1 MSELREP
8 SAAPT
13 AASSAARAVCGVIA
27 ALAVAHVLARVAGPV
42 LATDALHDDY
52 RQNWF
57 WLGQVHAGVDF
68 SATDPLTAYA
78 RAFQPPALAWLYE
91 GLARALDPYLFTKW
105 IGLAL
110 LVPFAAALGWLGER
124 SSPRGVVAPLLV
136 AAGLLDDVWL
146 RELMGGLAR
155 SYGPIAQV
163 ALVATVVAG
172 RWWLAVACLA
182 LAGLV
187 HPQSLLLGASL
198 FAVGAARAW
207 RARRTG
213 SPEGG
218 APSARPAPL
227 APIAAAAAVTIVLA
241 GLNAWHARGLEARF
255 GAFLPRTAILDS
267 VDYGPG
273 GRFRNERP
281 ALLPVELARTVAAHA
296 GVPAEVLVRVP
307 PFAPLAVQ
315 LPWALGVLAAVSAG
329 VEALRRASG
338 ARWRDV
344 PWWIPACLGVAA
356 LWNVVAYL
364 LLPRLYFPRR
374 FLVSYAPLALF
385 GSAAWLADV
394 WLRSLDAG
402 GKTRTRALLA
412 VALVG
417 LAVAS
422 FARFDG
428 GPLGYRVA
436 RGGYEGVARFLG
448 SQPVAT
454 RYAASPRGDADT
466 LVALV
471 PRRIE
476 VASELAHPLFA
487 DYLEKTVRRRTRTVT
502 RALFPDE
509 PARDVASLAADGVQ
523 LLVLRRRDLGWAELP
538 PTFAYEPIRSE
549 VTAYWDAAHRDAARA
564 FWAERAPLAA
574 VYEDESFLVVDL
586 RKLGRG

>member
-1 MSELREP
+1 MSELPEP
-8 SAAPT
+8 SAAPPP
-13 AASSAARAVCGVIA
+13 ASRAARAVCGAIA
-27 ALAVAHVLARVAGPV
+27 VLAAVHVLARVVWPV

-91 GLARALDPYLFTKW
+91 GLASGLDPYHYTKW

-110 LVPFAAALGWLGER
+110 VVPFAAALGWLGER

-155 SYGPIAQV
+155 SYGPIVQV
-163 ALVATVVAG
+163 ALVASVVAG
-172 RWWLAVACLA
+172 RWWVAVACLA
-182 LAGLV
+182 LAGLA

-207 RARRTG
+207 RARRAS
-213 SPEGG
+213 SPAVG
-218 APSARPAPL
+218 APSAPL
-227 APIAAAAAVTIVLA
+227 AAAALVTIVLA

-255 GAFLPRTAILDS
+255 GSFLPRAAILDS

-281 ALLPVELARTVAAHA
+281 ALLPVELARTLAAHA
-296 GVPAEVLVRVP
+296 GVPADLLVRVP
-307 PFAPLAVQ
+307 PFAQLADQ
-315 LPWALGVLAAVSAG
+315 LPWALGVLAAVGAG

-338 ARWRDV
+338 ARWREV

-356 LWNVVAYL
+356 LWNGVAYL

-385 GSAAWLADV
+385 GTAAWLTDV
-394 WLRSLDAG
+394 WLRRLDAA
-402 GKTRTRALLA
+402 GKTRARALLSA
-412 VALVG
+412 GLVG
-417 LAVAS
+417 LVVAS
-422 FARFDG
+422 SARFGG

-436 RGGYEGVARFLG
+436 RGGYEGVARFLA
-448 SQPVAT
+448 SQPAAT

-476 VASELAHPLFA
+476 AASELAHPLFT
-487 DYLEKTVRRRTRTVT
+487 DYLENTVRRRTRAVT
-502 RALFPDE
+502 RALFPED
-509 PARDVASLAADGVQ
+509 PVRDVAALAADGVQ

-538 PTFAYEPIRSE
+538 PGFAYEPIRSE

-574 VYEDESFLVVDL
+574 VYEDEAFLVVDL
-586 RKLGRG
+586 RKLGRI

>member
-13 AASSAARAVCGVIA
+13 AASSAARAVCAVVA
-27 ALAVAHVLARVAGPV
+27 VLAVAHVLARVAWPV

-78 RAFQPPALAWLYE
+78 RAFQPPVLAWLYE
-91 GLARALDPYLFTKW
+91 GFARGLDPYLFTKW

-110 LVPFAAALGWLGER
+110 VVPFAAALGWLGER

-155 SYGPIAQV
+155 SYGPIVQV
-163 ALVATVVAG
+163 ALVASVVAG
-172 RWWLAVACLA
+172 RWWMAVACLA

-207 RARRTG
+207 RVS
-213 SPEGG
+213 SPSSG
-218 APSARPAPL
+218 ASSAGPAPL
-227 APIAAAAAVTIVLA
+227 GPIAAAAVVAVVLA
-241 GLNAWHARGLEARF
+241 GFNAWHARGLEARF
-255 GAFLPRTAILDS
+255 GAFLPRAAILDS

-281 ALLPVELARTVAAHA
+281 AVLPVELARTLAAHA
-296 GVPAEVLVRVP
+296 GVPAGLLVRVP
-307 PFAPLAVQ
+307 PFAPLADQ
-315 LPWALGVLAAVSAG
+315 LPWALGVLG
-329 VEALRRASG
+329 VVGVGAEALRRASG

-356 LWNVVAYL
+356 VWNVVAYL

-385 GSAAWLADV
+385 GSAAWLTDV
-394 WLRSLDAG
+394 WLRRLDAAG
-402 GKTRTRALLA
+402 RIRTRMLLSA
-412 VALVG
+412 ALVA

-422 FARFDG
+422 FARFGG

-436 RGGYEGVARFLG
+436 RGGYEAVARFLAA
-448 SQPVAT
+448 QPAAI

-487 DYLEKTVRRRTRTVT
+487 DYLEKTVRPRTRAVT
-502 RALFPDE
+502 RALFPED
-509 PARDVASLAADGVQ
+509 PARDVAALAADGVQ
-523 LLVLRRRDLGWAELP
+523 LLVLRRRDLGWEELP

-549 VTAYWDAAHRDAARA
+549 VTGYWDAAHRDAARS

-574 VYEDESFLVVDL
+574 VYEDETFLVVDL